1 MDKNRKYD
9 TMIFG
14 VFDGLHDG
22 HKFFID
28 KVNSISKALYIALT
42 PTQIVKDLKGKPS
55 LYSIKERTIL
65 LQKQYPNAI
74 VLEGDTVQGEWNS
87 IKKYNPDMIVCGYDQ
102 DKLYQALESIK
113 DQYNFNLVKIEENLD
128 GDNLHSR
135 FINKSV

>member
-1 MDKNRKYD
+1 MDKNQKYN

-55 LYSIKERTIL
+55 LYSIKERIIL

-74 VLEGDTVQGEWNS
+74 VLEGDAIQGEWKY

-102 DKLYQALESIK
+102 DKLYEALDKIK
-113 DQYNFNLVKIEENLD
+113 DVYNFNLVKIEENLD